1 VLDFMLCEFTKNP
14 VYGPDQLQS
23 IVDMHWHQRKQKA
36 FAGAI
41 LLTAAAGSQPCR
53 QQQPDN

>member
-1 VLDFMLCEFTKNP
+1 MLYEFTKNP